1 VTTAPQPTAAAPS
14 ESAGSGST
22 DLGPIGGQA
31 LIDGVMM
38 RRGERWGAAVRHPD
52 GTITTTSRALPAGL
66 APWRKVPVV
75 RGVLALGESTGLG
88 TKAMLWAAG
97 ERSDPDEGDG
107 FSKVGLVAS
116 TVIAVVLALGLFGL
130 MPAAVAKALGLEGRV
145 MFNVVEGL
153 IRLGVLVGYLLLLG
167 RSAEVRR
174 VFAYHGAEHM
184 TIHAFE
190 HRVPLE
196 PAAIRAFDRRHPRCG
211 TSFLLL
217 VVLVTVA
224 AHMVIGT
231 PSWGLLV
238 ASRILGLPVVA
249 GLSYEVI
256 RFAGRHQET
265 PYGRALMLPGYWLQG
280 ITTQEPDD
288 DQIEVAVAALQATV
302 LGADPSAA
310 PIAVPVPAVGA

>member
-1 VTTAPQPTAAAPS
+1 
-14 ESAGSGST
+14 
-22 DLGPIGGQA
+22 
-31 LIDGVMM
+31 MM
-38 RRGERWGAAVRHPD
+38 RRGECWGAAVRHPD
-52 GTITTTSRALPAGL
+52 GTITTTSRTLPAGL
-66 APWRKVPVV
+66 APWRRVPIV

-97 ERSDPDEGDG
+97 ERNDPDEGDG
-107 FSKVGLVAS
+107 FSKVGLALS
-116 TVIAVVLALGLFGL
+116 TVVAVVLALGLFGL

-145 MFNVVEGL
+145 LFNLVEGL

-190 HRVPLE
+190 HRVALE

-217 VVLVTVA
+217 VVVVTVA
-224 AHMVIGT
+224 THMLIGT

-280 ITTQEPDD
+280 ITTREPDD
-288 DQIEVAVAALQATV
+288 DQIEVAVAALRATV
-302 LGADPSAA
+302 PVEAPAA
-310 PIAVPVPAVGA
+310 GSPVVPVQAVGV

>member
-1 VTTAPQPTAAAPS
+1 MTSTVQPAAAPTT
-14 ESAGSGST
+14 EPV
-22 DLGPIGGQA
+22 DVGPIGGQA
-31 LIDGVMM
+31 LIEGVMM

-66 APWRKVPVV
+66 APWRKVPIV
-75 RGVLALGESTGLG
+75 RGILALGESTGLG

-97 ERSDPDEGDG
+97 ERTTDPDEGY
-107 FSKVGLVAS
+107 SRIGLVLS
-116 TVIAVVLALGLFGL
+116 TVVAVVLALGLFGL
-130 MPAAVAKALGLEGRV
+130 MPAAVAKGLGLEGRFL
-145 MFNVVEGL
+145 FNAVEGV
-153 IRLGVLVGYLLLLG
+153 IRLAVLIGYLLLLG

-190 HRVPLE
+190 HRVALE

-249 GLSYEVI
+249 GISYEVI

-265 PYGRALMLPGYWLQG
+265 AFGRLLMLPGSWLQG
-280 ITTQEPDD
+280 ITTREPDD
-288 DQIEVAVAALQATV
+288 EQIEVAVAALQATV
-302 LGADPSAA
+302 EGEVVA
-310 PIAVPVPAVGA
+310 